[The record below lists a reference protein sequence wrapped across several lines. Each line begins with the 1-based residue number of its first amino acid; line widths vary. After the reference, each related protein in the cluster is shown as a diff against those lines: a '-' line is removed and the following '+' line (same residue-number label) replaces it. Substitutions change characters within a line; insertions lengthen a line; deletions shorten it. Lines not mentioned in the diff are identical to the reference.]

1 MDLTKLESMSSE
13 ALQAIRDKC
22 IDVLTKRRTNSL
34 RRGAIGWFM
43 DNKGGKRFLY
53 IERINTKTVSG
64 YEVDSVTQRRLNT
77 TTWRVSPAL
86 LNIVGDVAPPK
97 PAAAHRP
104 STAAAAVW

>member
-1 MDLTKLESMSSE
+1 MDLTKLESMSSD

-22 IDVLTKRRTNSL
+22 VEVLGNRKANSL
-34 RRGAIGWFM
+34 RRGAIGWFL
-43 DNKGGKRFLY
+43 DRNNAKRFLF
-53 IERINTKTVSG
+53 IERINAKTVSG
-64 YEVDSVTQRRLNT
+64 YEVDSITRRRLNT

-104 STAAAAVW
+104 STTAAAVW